1 MEQQMK
7 QSKGLTLFL
16 SLAIGAASVP
26 ARAADNTA
34 PTATTQLVQI
44 QQIRNATAKINYAG
58 KTFLLDPFLAKK
70 GAHPG
75 FPGTFN
81 SQLRNPLIELPMS
94 VKDVL
99 KGVDAVIVSHTHLD
113 HWDGGDHQSIPKAIP
128 LFVQDETDAKLIRG
142 QGFTN
147 VRILGENSVFEGV
160 QLTRIGGQH
169 GTDEM
174 YSKKPLADMLGKA
187 MGIMFQAPGT
197 KTVYVAGDTVWRSD
211 VDQALAK
218 FKPDV
223 IVLNAGDARMAGVV
237 GSIIM
242 GKDDVLHAYQAMPN
256 ATIIATHM
264 DAINHMTLSR
274 KDLKDHVKQHGI
286 QDRVRIPADGEILK
300 F

>member
-1 MEQQMK
+1 MQTVK
-7 QSKGLTLFL
+7 ALAIAL
-16 SLAIGAASVP
+16 SLTFGAAAVS
-26 ARAADNTA
+26 AQAAADGASTA
-34 PTATTQLVQI
+34 AKQTIQV
-44 QQIRNATAKINYAG
+44 QQIRNATAKISYAG
-58 KTFLLDPFLAKK
+58 KTFLVDPYLAKK
-70 GAHPG
+70 GTHPG

-81 SQLRNPLIELPMS
+81 SQLRNPLVELPMS
-94 VKDVL
+94 VKDVM

-128 LFVQDETDAKLIRG
+128 LFVQHEADAKLIRG
-142 QGFTN
+142 QGFTD
-147 VRILGENSVFEGV
+147 VRILGANTVFEGV
-160 QLTRIGGQH
+160 QLTKTGGLH
-169 GTDEM
+169 GTDDM
-174 YSKKPLADMLGKA
+174 VAQKPLAEALGEA
-187 MGIMFQAPGT
+187 MGIVFQAPGA
-197 KTVYVAGDTVWRSD
+197 KTVYVVGDTVWRTD
-211 VDQALAK
+211 VDQALEK

-223 IVLNAGDARMAGVV
+223 IILNAGDARMIGYT

-274 KDLKDHVKQHGI
+274 KELREHVKQHGI

>member
-1 MEQQMK
+1 MQRVK
-7 QSKGLTLFL
+7 ALVIALSLTLGT
-16 SLAIGAASVP
+16 AAVPAHAASD
-26 ARAADNTA
+26 AASTA
-34 PTATTQLVQI
+34 AKQTVQV
-44 QQIRNATAKINYAG
+44 QQIRNATAKISYAG
-58 KTFLLDPFLAKK
+58 KTFLVDPYLAKK
-70 GAHPG
+70 GTHPG

-81 SQLRNPLIELPMS
+81 SHLRNPLVELPMS
-94 VKDVL
+94 VKDVM

-128 LFVQDETDAKLIRG
+128 LFVQHEADAKLIRG

-147 VRILGENSVFEGV
+147 VRILGENTMFEGV
-160 QLTRIGGQH
+160 QLSKTGGLH
-169 GTDEM
+169 GTNEM
-174 YSKKPLADMLGKA
+174 YARKPLAEALGEA
-187 MGIMFQAPGT
+187 MGIVFQAPGA
-197 KTVYVAGDTVWRSD
+197 KTVYVVGDTVWRTD
-211 VDQALAK
+211 IDQALEK

-223 IVLNAGDARMAGVV
+223 IILNAGDARMIGYA

-242 GKDDVLHAYQAMPN
+242 GKDDVLHAYQLMPN

-274 KDLKDHVKQHGI
+274 KELKEHVKQHGI

>member
-1 MEQQMK
+1 MQRVK
-7 QSKGLTLFL
+7 ALVIALPLTLGTAAVPAHA
-16 SLAIGAASVP
+16 SDAAS
-26 ARAADNTA
+26 TA
-34 PTATTQLVQI
+34 VKQTVQV
-44 QQIRNATAKINYAG
+44 QQIRNATAKISYAG
-58 KTFLLDPFLAKK
+58 KTFLVDPYLAKK
-70 GAHPG
+70 GTHPG

-81 SQLRNPLIELPMS
+81 SHLRNPLVELPMS
-94 VKDVL
+94 VKDVM

-128 LFVQDETDAKLIRG
+128 LFVQHEADAKLIRG

-147 VRILGENSVFEGV
+147 VRILGENTRFEGV
-160 QLTRIGGQH
+160 QLTKTGGLH
-169 GTDEM
+169 GTNEM
-174 YSKKPLADMLGKA
+174 YAKKPLAEALGEA
-187 MGIMFQAPGT
+187 MGIVFQAPGA
-197 KTVYVAGDTVWRSD
+197 KTVYVVGDTVWRTD
-211 VDQALAK
+211 IDQALEK

-223 IVLNAGDARMAGVV
+223 IILNAGDARMIGYA

-242 GKDDVLHAYQAMPN
+242 GKDDVLHAYQLMPN

-274 KDLKDHVKQHGI
+274 KELKEHVKQHGI